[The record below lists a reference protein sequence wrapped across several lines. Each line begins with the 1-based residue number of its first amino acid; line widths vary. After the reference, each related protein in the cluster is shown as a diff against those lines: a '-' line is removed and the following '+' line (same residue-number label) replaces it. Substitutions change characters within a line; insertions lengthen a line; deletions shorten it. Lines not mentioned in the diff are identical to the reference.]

1 MINIK
6 FNKNINGFQNELEI
20 CNELNN
26 KYVYELNPMY
36 RSFIEDLFS
45 NINDYNLI
53 KCVIDDSSKKYD
65 IIISIENEK
74 RYVSIKKGIKN
85 SIHVEGISSFIHFLI
100 QNHVKKD
107 VVIEYL
113 KYHYADGSTNGT
125 GINRLSAEEYK
136 KNNQEK
142 INMINHEINNE
153 YLLMKVIERFVLKG
167 NISDKMIDAILFGV
181 NDDFIWIKKEDI
193 IKVIL
198 SKKDVYSS
206 VVHFGPL
213 TIQPLDRCLN
223 RNSKYEKRRFCIQ
236 VKWYNLA
243 DDIIENMNESYMTQS
258 LYKTNR
264 IIPKLY
270 TGATSIKKQT
280 NN

>member
-1 MINIK
+1 MKIK

-20 CNELNN
+20 ARELDN
-26 KYVYELNPMY
+26 KMLKELNPMY
-36 RSFIEDLFS
+36 RSFIEDLFA
-45 NINDYNLI
+45 NIEDSDLI
-53 KCVIDDSSKKYD
+53 KCIIDDSNKKYD
-65 IIISIENEK
+65 IIILVGKEK

-85 SIHVEGISSFIHFLI
+85 SVHVEGISSFIHFLI
-100 QNHVKKD
+100 QNHVKRN

-125 GINRLSAEEYK
+125 GLNRLSAEEYK
-136 KNNQEK
+136 KDNQEK
-142 INMINHEINNE
+142 IDVVNTEINNKD
-153 YLLMKVIERFVLKG
+153 LLIKAIDRFVLKG

-206 VVHFGPL
+206 AVHFGPL

-223 RNSKYEKRRFCIQ
+223 YNPKYEKRRFCVQ

-243 DDIIENMNESYMTQS
+243 DDIIEFMNNRYMDES
-258 LYKTNR
+258 LYKDE
-264 IIPKLY
+264 PHY
-270 TGATSIKKQT
+270 S
-280 NN
+280 

>member
-53 KCVIDDSSKKYD
+53 KCVIDDSSKKHD

-167 NISDKMIDAILFGV
+167 NISDKMIDAILFWV

-236 VKWYNLA
+236 VKWYILA

-258 LYKTNR
+258 LYKNE
-264 IIPKLY
+264 PHH
-270 TGATSIKKQT
+270 S
-280 NN
+280 

>member
-1 MINIK
+1 MIKIK
-6 FNKNINGFQNELEI
+6 FNKSINGFQNELEI
-20 CNELNN
+20 KRELDN
-26 KYVYELNPMY
+26 KTIKELNPMY

-45 NINDYNLI
+45 NINDSDLI
-53 KCVIDDSSKKYD
+53 NCIIDDSNKKHD
-65 IIISIENEK
+65 IIISIKNEK
-74 RYVSIKKGIKN
+74 RYISIKKGIKN
-85 SIHVEGISSFIHFLI
+85 SVHVEGISSFIHFLI
-100 QNHVKKD
+100 QNHVKRN

-136 KNNQEK
+136 KENQEK
-142 INMINHEINNE
+142 IDMINAEINNKD
-153 YLLMKVIERFVLKG
+153 LLIKVIDRFILKG
-167 NISDKMIDAILFGV
+167 NISDKLIDAILFGV

-206 VVHFGPL
+206 AVHFGPL

-223 RNSKYEKRRFCIQ
+223 YNPKYDKRRFCVQ

-243 DDIIENMNESYMTQS
+243 DDIIEFMNNRYMVKS
-258 LYKTNR
+258 G
-264 IIPKLY
+264 Y
-270 TGATSIKKQT
+270 TDEPHHP
-280 NN
+280 

>member
-1 MINIK
+1 MIKIK
-6 FNKNINGFQNELEI
+6 FNKSINGFQNELEI
-20 CNELNN
+20 KRELDN
-26 KYVYELNPMY
+26 KIVKELNPMY

-45 NINDYNLI
+45 NINDSDLI
-53 KCVIDDSSKKYD
+53 NCIIDDSNKKHD

-74 RYVSIKKGIKN
+74 KYISIKKGIKN
-85 SIHVEGISSFIHFLI
+85 SVHVEGISSFIHFLI
-100 QNHVKKD
+100 QNHVKRN

-113 KYHYADGSTNGT
+113 KYHYADGTTNGT

-136 KNNQEK
+136 KENQEK
-142 INMINHEINNE
+142 IDMINAEINNKG
-153 YLLMKVIERFVLKG
+153 LLIKVIDRFILKG
-167 NISDKMIDAILFGV
+167 NISDKSIDAILFGV

-206 VVHFGPL
+206 AVHFGPL

-223 RNSKYEKRRFCIQ
+223 YNPKFDKRRFCVQ

-243 DDIIENMNESYMTQS
+243 DDIIEFMNNRYMVKS
-258 LYKTNR
+258 G
-264 IIPKLY
+264 Y
-270 TGATSIKKQT
+270 TDEPHHP
-280 NN
+280 